1 MTIPVALE
9 LPTRRFDA
17 ATPGEWEHLGMLA
30 ALNIVAIGL
39 GIGAGGLAAA
49 VLALTLGGL
58 LTVTGVEG
66 GADIGLVVGV
76 VFGMAVA
83 GWVSGRMARHSE
95 RFHGA
100 VTGLLLAGLIV
111 VVARMGGSPASTAS
125 VLWLALVAAVIAGL
139 TGWLAGRRKR
149 AGS

>member
-1 MTIPVALE
+1 
-9 LPTRRFDA
+9 
-17 ATPGEWEHLGMLA
+17 MLA

-39 GIGAGGLAAA
+39 GLGAGSLAATI
-49 VLALTLGGL
+49 LALTLGGL
-58 LTVTGVEG
+58 LTVAGVDG

-76 VFGMAVA
+76 VLGLAVA
-83 GWVSGRMARHSE
+83 GWVSGHMARHSE

-100 VTGLLLAGLIV
+100 VTGLLLAGFIV
-111 VVARMGGSPASTAS
+111 IVARMGGSPAPTMA

-149 AGS
+149 SGS

>member
-1 MTIPVALE
+1 
-9 LPTRRFDA
+9 
-17 ATPGEWEHLGMLA
+17 MLA

-39 GIGAGGLAAA
+39 GIGAGGLAATVVA
-49 VLALTLGGL
+49 LALGGL
-58 LTVTGVEG
+58 LSVAGVDG
-66 GADIGLVVGV
+66 GADIGLVAGV
-76 VFGMAVA
+76 VVGLAVA

-111 VVARMGGSPASTAS
+111 FVARMGGSPASTAS